1 MPTWLFALVVL
12 GIGLGL
18 AFFVDR
24 MMARP
29 GSVAGDTPSRRE
41 RSKWLYYWFMGRFPE
56 KDEPEK
62 DEPGNNERAG
72 RGGRKDR
79 K

>member
-18 AFFVDR
+18 ALFVDR

-29 GSVAGDTPSRRE
+29 GSGEGESPARRE
-41 RSKWLYYWFMGRFPE
+41 RSKWLYYWFMGRFPD
-56 KDEPEK
+56 KDGPE
-62 DEPGNNERAG
+62 DGEEAR

>member
-18 AFFVDR
+18 ALFVDR

-29 GSVAGDTPSRRE
+29 GSGAAESPSRRE

-56 KDEPEK
+56 NDEPE
-62 DEPGNNERAG
+62 DDGRAG
-72 RGGRKDR
+72 NGGRK
-79 K
+79 KK

>member
-12 GIGLGL
+12 GIGLGI

-29 GSVAGDTPSRRE
+29 GSGPAESRPRSE

-56 KDEPEK
+56 GDEGEK
-62 DEPGNNERAG
+62 GKKGKRDDRSQ
-72 RGGRKDR
+72 GGKSG
-79 K
+79 

>member
-12 GIGLGL
+12 GVGLGM

-29 GSVAGDTPSRRE
+29 GSGPAEPRPRSE

-56 KDEPEK
+56 KDEGEEGKKGKRDGPS
-62 DEPGNNERAG
+62 
-72 RGGRKDR
+72 
-79 K
+79 